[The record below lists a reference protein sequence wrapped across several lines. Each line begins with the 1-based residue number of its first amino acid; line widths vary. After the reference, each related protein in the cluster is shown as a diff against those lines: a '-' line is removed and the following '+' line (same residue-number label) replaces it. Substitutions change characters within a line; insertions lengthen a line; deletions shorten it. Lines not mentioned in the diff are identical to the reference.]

1 MKTFE
6 NDWAMATCA
15 VTGRVHMAKNL
26 PCQDKTYSVFKNGVS
41 IIALADGAGSA
52 RLSHF
57 GAEIAT
63 FKICEILASYFDS
76 LFDGNENEI
85 KKQILS
91 ELLNSLNKKADELK
105 CDLKEL
111 SNTLLAVGVKD
122 NRFILL
128 HVGDGVI
135 GYAKDGKIGVLSTP
149 QNGEFI
155 NETTFLNSKN
165 ALNEM
170 KLQREVL
177 NGIDGFL
184 LLSDGAEHSL
194 YHKKEKR
201 LAAAL
206 FGITSA
212 LRYVAPKEIEMGLK
226 QSFESVVAMATSD
239 DCSIAMMSK
248 KSAYAILDNET
259 KMDFLG
265 IASHKAVVKSDKILA
280 FLSRPR
286 TLKQISRHIN
296 LKQKIAKKHVLRLCK
311 LELIRFK
318 NGFVFFS

>member
-6 NDWAMATCA
+6 NDWAIATCA

-111 SNTLLAVGVKD
+111 SNTLLA
-122 NRFILL
+122 
-128 HVGDGVI
+128 
-135 GYAKDGKIGVLSTP
+135 
-149 QNGEFI
+149 
-155 NETTFLNSKN
+155 SKN

-265 IASHKAVVKSDKILA
+265 IASYKAVVKSDKILA